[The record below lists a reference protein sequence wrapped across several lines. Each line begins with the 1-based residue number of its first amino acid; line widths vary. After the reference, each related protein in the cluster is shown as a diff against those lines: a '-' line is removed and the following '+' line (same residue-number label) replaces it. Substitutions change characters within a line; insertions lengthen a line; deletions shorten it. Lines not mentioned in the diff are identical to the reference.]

1 MSTKIKNIHPG
12 DILIEE
18 FLKPMQITVYRLGKE
33 TGLSQTRIAQI
44 IRGERSVTA
53 ETALKLGKFFGVEPE
68 FWLNLQN
75 YYDLEEANKQY
86 KKDLDKIHDVRDLGL
101 VPV

>member
-1 MSTKIKNIHPG
+1 MSNRIKNIHPG
-12 DILIEE
+12 DILRDE
-18 FLKPMQITVYRLGKE
+18 FLEPMHITVYRLSKE

-44 IRGERSVTA
+44 LKKERSITV
-53 ETALKLGKFFGVEPE
+53 ETALKFGKFFGTEPQ

-86 KKDLDKIHDVRDLGL
+86 KKDLDAIHDVKELGL